1 MAGTAALVLSLVG
14 TAAQVASTVQ
24 QGRAQGRAYEAQ
36 ASVDEQNAKMKAK
49 ETSLN
54 EDTLRRKQRQD
65 LARIAGAQNE
75 AGLVGGTAFGSYLNS
90 FKNAEQDALN
100 LRYEGMSQVQN
111 YKNSAMLNRA
121 YGKQARSNAR
131 SSAWATGITGAAS
144 SLISAGKTGYFGSNI
159 ASKFKGF

>member
-1 MAGTAALVLSLVG
+1 MAGTTALVLSLVG
-14 TAAQVASTVQ
+14 TAAQIAGQMQ

-36 ASVDEQNAKMKAK
+36 ASVDDANWRNKAK

-65 LARIAGAQNE
+65 LAKIAGAQNE
-75 AGLVGGTAFGSYLNS
+75 AGLVGGTAFGSYMQSL
-90 FKNAEQDALN
+90 KNAEQDALN

-121 YGKQARSNAR
+121 YGKQARLNAR
-131 SSAWATGITGAAS
+131 NSAWATGITGAAS
-144 SLISAGKTGYFGSNI
+144 SLIMAGKAGYLGENI
-159 ASKFKGF
+159 ANKFKGF